1 MPFPPCPIPLSP
13 APLPVVLGLLLS
25 VYMIWALLLG
35 LRSCGGLR
43 KVSPSYILLYFV
55 TLLACLVA
63 VIGVFVAAYYPYST
77 SAVAFV
83 GIHGL
88 LNLYIW
94 TLAISFSPVRGAVSG
109 GSSSLGVGDKA
120 AAGGGASAAVTG
132 TGAGR
137 RSGADDDISPW
148 ENPADAD
155 FKAVEL

>member
-1 MPFPPCPIPLSP
+1 ML
-13 APLPVVLGLLLS
+13 A
-25 VYMIWALLLG
+25 VYMLWAVLLG
-35 LRSCGGLR
+35 LNSCGGLR
-43 KVSPSYILLYFV
+43 KVSPSYILLYFI

-94 TLAISFSPVRGAVSG
+94 TLAISFSPVRTSNSAAR
-109 GSSSLGVGDKA
+109 GSSHSLGVGDKA
-120 AAGGGASAAVTG
+120 GPEGGGRGRSGAAVTG

-137 RSGADDDISPW
+137 RSGADDDVSAW
-148 ENPADAD
+148 EDPADVD